1 MKYLFF
7 FVYIYWL
14 SIFSG
19 FSQTYNIKKLGLE
32 KKLSNSYVI
41 DIAEDKNGY
50 LWFATE
56 EGLNKLDGNTFT
68 SFYKGK
74 EKHTLNLTGNEMNC
88 LLDDPNESILWIGTQ
103 RAGLNAFNYRTNE
116 QKVYRHDEN
125 NPNSIATDDITDI
138 CIAND
143 GNLWVST
150 YWRGIEYLDRK
161 TENFIHFNQETVKG
175 LPSNTIWLSLIHI

>member
-1 MKYLFF
+1 MIKNYILTVCFYL
-7 FVYIYWL
+7 L
-14 SIFSG
+14 PSIPCL
-19 FSQTYNIKKLGLE
+19 SQTYNIKKLDLD

-56 EGLNKLDGNTFT
+56 EGLNKLEGNNFT
-68 SFYKGK
+68 SFYKREEG
-74 EKHTLNLTGNEMNC
+74 ETLRLTGNELNC
-88 LLDDPNESILWIGTQ
+88 LMDDPNETILWIGTQ

-138 CIAND
+138 CIAKTT
-143 GNLWVST
+143 GT
-150 YWRGIEYLDRK
+150 YG
-161 TENFIHFNQETVKG
+161 FQ
-175 LPSNTIWLSLIHI
+175 HIGEE